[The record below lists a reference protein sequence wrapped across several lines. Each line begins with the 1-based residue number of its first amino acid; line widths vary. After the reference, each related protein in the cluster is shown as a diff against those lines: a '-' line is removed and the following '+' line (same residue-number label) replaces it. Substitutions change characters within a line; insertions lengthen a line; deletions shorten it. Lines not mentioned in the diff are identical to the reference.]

1 MTENQ
6 LATIVLDK
14 CFLIHKALGPGLL
27 ESVYEEILVYELR
40 KEGLNVKQQEG
51 FGLEWDGVKMPLA
64 FRSDVIVE
72 DKVIIELKA
81 TNKMNESFKKTL
93 LTYLKITNKK
103 LGL

>member
-1 MTENQ
+1 M
-6 LATIVLDK
+6 
-14 CFLIHKALGPGLL
+14 
-27 ESVYEEILVYELR
+27 
-40 KEGLNVKQQEG
+40 KQQEG

-93 LTYLKITNKK
+93 LT
-103 LGL
+103 